1 MSNTTIEERV
11 TRVETIVEDIRDN
24 HLKELEESMRKIQAW
39 IMVIAGGL
47 IVSLILLVVNLIARV

>member
-47 IVSLILLVVNLIARV
+47 IVSLILLVINLIAGV